1 MGEVDLGG
9 SFWLGL
15 LGICVG
21 AVVAGAILFVLFGW
35 AWSAFGFIG
44 ALIVLGALAVGFAYV
59 HDRREQNRRRCA
71 AWGARRGSAGPARQ
85 VGRAR
90 ARLSDECC
98 RLGRRARRGGVVLS
112 ADARRHRRGGVVG
125 AHQSV
130 RVQARRGRRSLR
142 GDASREGERRRV
154 GQARR
159 RQP

>member
-59 HDRREQNRRRCA
+59 HDRREQNRRRSA
-71 AWGARRGSAGPARQ
+71 A
-85 VGRAR
+85 
-90 ARLSDECC
+90 
-98 RLGRRARRGGVVLS
+98 
-112 ADARRHRRGGVVG
+112 
-125 AHQSV
+125 
-130 RVQARRGRRSLR
+130 
-142 GDASREGERRRV
+142 
-154 GQARR
+154 
-159 RQP
+159 